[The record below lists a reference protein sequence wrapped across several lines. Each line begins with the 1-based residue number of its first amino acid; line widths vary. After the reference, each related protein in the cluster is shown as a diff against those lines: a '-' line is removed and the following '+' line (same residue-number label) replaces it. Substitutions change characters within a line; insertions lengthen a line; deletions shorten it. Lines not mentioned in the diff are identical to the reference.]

1 MMQTHERSAMGGDVK
16 VITKPSGRR
25 YMLRRTRDGGVI
37 VALLGPV
44 PLVLGRAHS
53 PVGGEA
59 LAEVDERLRE
69 WKKKRGP
76 IPQEGRNRK
85 T

>member
-1 MMQTHERSAMGGDVK
+1 MVQPQERSSRSGDVT
-16 VITKPSGRR
+16 VVTKPSGRR
-25 YMLRRTRDGGVI
+25 YMLRRTRDGGVL

-44 PLVLGRAHS
+44 PLVLGRAHG
-53 PVGGEA
+53 PAEGEA

-69 WKKKRGP
+69 WKKRRGP
-76 IPQEGRNRK
+76 IPREGRERR